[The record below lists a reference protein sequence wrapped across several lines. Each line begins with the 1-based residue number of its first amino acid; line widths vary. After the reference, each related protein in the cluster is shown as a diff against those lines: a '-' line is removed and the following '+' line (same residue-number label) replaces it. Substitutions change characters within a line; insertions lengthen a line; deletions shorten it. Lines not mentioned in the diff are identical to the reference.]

1 MVFEYAVIKRYRGV
15 LGRLSVV
22 IGTYTNGAG
31 DSGGPI
37 DCGLTHVHFF
47 WMQPGGGVVITGSP
61 SINKS
66 FAKPIPGDA
75 MLVVNTL
82 NEDGH
87 WIAVGT
93 P

>member
-1 MVFEYAVIKRYRGV
+1 MVFASAVIKRYRGV

-22 IGTYTNGAG
+22 IGTYTNAIG
-31 DSGGPI
+31 DSGGTI

-47 WMQPGGGVVITGSP
+47 WMQPGGGAVITGSP
-61 SINKS
+61 SLNKS
-66 FAKPIPGDA
+66 LNTPIPGDA
-75 MLVVNTL
+75 LLVVNTAD
-82 NEDGH
+82 EDGH